1 MGACDSAGANQGKIV
16 SFGHQHGLGLPSWPQ
31 HLPPPPHPMSRA
43 SSVSILEMG
52 QKAIESWTG
61 IGDQWLKG
69 MWLLGWTRDM
79 NTGPPPFPSRLRVPR
94 AVQGL
99 PRVSISKA
107 THVKWESNCPVGSTR
122 AAGRRCCTPC
132 LRLWLRLG
140 LSMGE
145 LPDVRWCA
153 VVGVPGVRGRI
164 PGPGPVPTVIAQYG
178 QAVHA

>member
-1 MGACDSAGANQGKIV
+1 MVEGHVAAWVDMRHEHGAA
-16 SFGHQHGLGLPSWPQ
+16 
-31 HLPPPPHPMSRA
+31 
-43 SSVSILEMG
+43 
-52 QKAIESWTG
+52 
-61 IGDQWLKG
+61 
-69 MWLLGWTRDM
+69 
-79 NTGPPPFPSRLRVPR
+79 PFPSRLRVPR

-153 VVGVPGVRGRI
+153 VVCGGSRRSEG
-164 PGPGPVPTVIAQYG
+164 
-178 QAVHA
+178 